1 MFEAIV
7 RDLGNGRPVSVI
19 SRRFHDGL
27 IEVLVRVANLIRQ
40 RTWLEQVCL
49 SGGTFNNSY
58 LLEHLSSRLRAERFE
73 VFTQSEVPAGD
84 GGLCLGQAVVAA
96 HHLAAQGKK
105 TKVNSRPLPIF
116 SA

>member
-1 MFEAIV
+1 MARDRNHPSQRIAIATRV
-7 RDLGNGRPVSVI
+7 RGP
-19 SRRFHDGL
+19 
-27 IEVLVRVANLIRQ
+27 
-40 RTWLEQVCL
+40 WLEQVCL

-96 HHLAAQGKK
+96 HNLGAADSKKMKRDAQPHPYLAL
-105 TKVNSRPLPIF
+105 N
-116 SA
+116 